1 MVDKKLVNC
10 IEKYWDF
17 VRVLRNTN
25 TGFVEQV
32 SITSEQQNKYMS
44 KHSDNYKICLVNNV
58 PAGFI
63 GIVDNDIR
71 FAVSDKFKNK
81 GLGKWM
87 LQEFPTNENTVGKV
101 KKDNLYSRK
110 LFLSCNWKEISSNNK
125 EFFMFKK

>member
-44 KHSDNYKICLVNNV
+44 KHSDNYKICLVYNV
-58 PAGFI
+58 I
-63 GIVDNDIR
+63 LI
-71 FAVSDKFKNK
+71 
-81 GLGKWM
+81 
-87 LQEFPTNENTVGKV
+87 
-101 KKDNLYSRK
+101 
-110 LFLSCNWKEISSNNK
+110 
-125 EFFMFKK
+125 

>member
-25 TGFVEQV
+25 IGFVEQV
-32 SITSEQQNKYMS
+32 NITSEQQNKYMA

-71 FAVSDKFKNK
+71 FALFAKVALDTLKRLYWKPDVIVCSDWQMSFVPQLLKENYS
-81 GLGKWM
+81 GKM
-87 LQEFPTNENTVGKV
+87 DFGKAGEV
-101 KKDNLYSRK
+101 AKEL
-110 LFLSCNWKEISSNNK
+110 LSK
-125 EFFMFKK
+125 